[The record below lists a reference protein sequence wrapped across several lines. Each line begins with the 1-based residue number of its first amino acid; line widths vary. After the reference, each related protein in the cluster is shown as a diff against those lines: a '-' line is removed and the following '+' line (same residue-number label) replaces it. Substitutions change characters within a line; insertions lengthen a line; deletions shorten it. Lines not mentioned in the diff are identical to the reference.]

1 LCQRNIGP
9 AFYPCEQAGLVV
21 VKSRRVKKKGC
32 DSDYIRRMR
41 TYVCKKF
48 VLLFLVF
55 NMVFLGLGKTRSLPD
70 GGKKK

>member
-1 LCQRNIGP
+1 LNFIGP
-9 AFYPCEQAGLVV
+9 AFYPCGQAGLVV
-21 VKSRRVKKKGC
+21 VKYRRVKKKGC
-32 DSDYIRRMR
+32 DTDYIRRTR
-41 TYVCKKF
+41 TYVGRMF